1 MSKVNHTF
9 VKPFIISCLA
19 ALAMMAVWFTLSA
32 RLDAAIAW
40 FGLVAAV
47 DIALLERWTR
57 GKGKSTAPWIAPLL
71 TLLCCLASLWLIA
84 ALSVRYAGGFTLQDS
99 ARQMGLGL
107 FAQLLDLRFAPLD
120 WMYVAASPVL
130 AFLLANAGTP
140 SGRRQPP

>member
-1 MSKVNHTF
+1 VSKLNHAF

-32 RLDAAIAW
+32 RLEAAIAW

-57 GKGKSTAPWIAPLL
+57 GSGKSTARWIAPVM

-99 ARQMGLGL
+99 AGQMGAGL
-107 FAQLLDLRFAPLD
+107 FAKLIELRFAALD
-120 WMYVAASPVL
+120 WLYIAASPVL
-130 AFLLANAGTP
+130 AYVLANAGAP
-140 SGRRQPP
+140 NGRRQPL

>member
-1 MSKVNHTF
+1 MSKLKHAY
-9 VKPFIISCLA
+9 VKPFIISSLA

-57 GKGKSTAPWIAPLL
+57 GSGKSTALWIAPVM

-99 ARQMGLGL
+99 AGQMGTGL
-107 FAQLLDLRFAPLD
+107 FARLIDLRFAALD
-120 WMYVAASPVL
+120 WLYIAAAPVL
-130 AFLLANAGTP
+130 AFVLANAGA
-140 SGRRQPP
+140 SNGRRQSP

>member
-1 MSKVNHTF
+1 MSKPNHAYI
-9 VKPFIISCLA
+9 KPLIISCLA

-57 GKGKSTAPWIAPLL
+57 GQGKSTARWIAPLL

-84 ALSVRYAGGFTLQDS
+84 ALSVRYAGGFTLNDS
-99 ARQMGLGL
+99 ASADGTGL
-107 FAQLLDLRFAPLD
+107 FTQLIELRFTPLD
-120 WMYVAASPVL
+120 WLFIAASPVL

-140 SGRRQPP
+140 NGRRQPL

>member
-57 GKGKSTAPWIAPLL
+57 GKGKSTAFWIAPLL
-71 TLLCCLASLWLIA
+71 TLIVLPGQSVADRRLKRAIRRRFHIAGQRKANGYRPVRPTARSALCA
-84 ALSVRYAGGFTLQDS
+84 AGLDVCRRITGFGVSAGQC
-99 ARQMGLGL
+99 RH
-107 FAQLLDLRFAPLD
+107 P
-120 WMYVAASPVL
+120 
-130 AFLLANAGTP
+130 
-140 SGRRQPP
+140 